1 MTNEPEIIVE
11 VDTKNIDAAIEK
23 ANRLVELLQEAQ
35 QIIDSLDRSEN
46 YIRLNISDCDSDDI
60 VDDYINR
67 VKADLTVSLN
77 KDGII

>member
-1 MTNEPEIIVE
+1 MTNE
-11 VDTKNIDAAIEK
+11 AAIEK

-46 YIRLNISDCDSDDI
+46 YIRLNISDCDTNDI